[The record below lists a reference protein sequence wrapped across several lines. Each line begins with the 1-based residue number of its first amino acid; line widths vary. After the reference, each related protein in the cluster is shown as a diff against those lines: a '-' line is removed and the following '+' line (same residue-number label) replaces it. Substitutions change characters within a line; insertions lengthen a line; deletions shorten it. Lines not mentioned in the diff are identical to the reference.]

1 MQSRI
6 ENKFDK
12 REIVS
17 LMSSNTRRLIS
28 PIIVLIAGVSLSFL
42 AKHLVERSIE
52 SDQRNEFDKSV
63 TSLMMR
69 IQSGFTKQEQVIA
82 NLQGLY
88 DAKLQVVRDV
98 FELYSAIPAQSD
110 PGILSIGYA
119 NFVRKSD
126 IPGLELY
133 NRSEGNYSYR
143 VFPVGKKE
151 TLVPISYIVPV
162 AKNKHLCGMDIE
174 QNPTIA
180 QAIGIAAK
188 NTRITVTPV
197 VPFRGNDTMSIFWLT
212 QVEKKES
219 GITQLGDLE
228 MVRAGERF
236 NGLLYVEV
244 DVRKML
250 RSVIGDTVGSDKN
263 VMYEISTST
272 YSNARQIVS
281 RSANF
286 IGDDKN
292 VEAIYTTTKKLK
304 VGDREFAVSFA
315 SIPSAN
321 TDVSKHAGLVAG
333 LAGVALTLLLC
344 GFLLSMLLSKERA
357 VRLAKNMTASNR
369 RILEVS
375 RDIIA
380 KMDVNGVWISVNPA
394 IELVLGYQVSQF
406 ENEAFRSFMCNP
418 NEADKIVEDF
428 ARYSNEQAL
437 DMEVE
442 MVSAVGEKRVI
453 SWRFTVEPEEGLV
466 YCNGRDVTDA
476 RAAEQQ
482 IFLKSKQLEIAEQ
495 HAQEAREHQTK
506 LIYQITDRM
515 KKYLRSSVHSMDAL
529 VEDLNPNDASH
540 ATIIS
545 RVEQTS
551 SLLLENV
558 SYLIDV
564 ARSTNT
570 RDEILR
576 SSISDCLD
584 RSFAEMTSSYP
595 GTNFNFDASAA
606 KGCEDVAMDSGL
618 LTRALNLVFEALAE
632 NAQSLEISVNAES
645 NSLEQVTEVQIL
657 ASPNPITSKMILQF
671 NDSGSNL
678 IYDLAKDEK
687 NIMFK
692 LGVAA
697 SLFRRAN
704 GTVSFANLG
713 EDGNL
718 VNLTLPQTSFYEDA
732 DMQKQRMEV
741 TAHISE

>member
-1 MQSRI
+1 MQTT
-6 ENKFDK
+6 EEKKFNKK
-12 REIVS
+12 EVVS
-17 LMSSNTRRLIS
+17 LFSSSKRRLIS
-28 PIIVLIAGVSLSFL
+28 PAIILVVGIALSSL
-42 AKHLVERSIE
+42 AMHLVDRSIE

-69 IQSGFTKQEQVIA
+69 IQSGFAKQEQVVA

-119 NFVRKSD
+119 NVVKRSE
-126 IPGLELY
+126 IPDLELY
-133 NRSEGNYSYR
+133 NRSEGNYSYK
-143 VFPVGKKE
+143 VFPITAKPS
-151 TLVPISYIVPV
+151 LVPISYIVPV

-174 QNPTIA
+174 RDTTVA
-180 QAIGIAAK
+180 RAVSLAGKSLKHVA
-188 NTRITVTPV
+188 VTPV
-197 VPFRGNDTMSIFWLT
+197 VPFRGNDTMSIFLIT
-212 QVEKKES
+212 QVEKKQEGS
-219 GITQLGDLE
+219 TRLGDIE

-236 NGLLYVEV
+236 NGFLYVEV

-263 VMYEISTST
+263 IMYEIATST
-272 YSNARQIVS
+272 YEGQRQIVS

-286 IGDDKN
+286 AEGTSLATAKYSL
-292 VEAIYTTTKKLK
+292 VKRFM
-304 VGDREFAVSFA
+304 VGDREFAVKLA
-315 SIPSAN
+315 SIPGAN
-321 TDVSKHAGLVAG
+321 ADVSKHAGLVTL
-333 LAGVALTLLLC
+333 LAGIALTLLLC
-344 GFLLSMLLSKERA
+344 GFLMSMMLSKERA
-357 VRLAKNMTASNR
+357 LRLAKSMTASNR

-380 KMDVNGVWISVNPA
+380 KMGIDGVWISVNPA
-394 IELVLGYQVSQF
+394 IESVLGYDVEGF
-406 ENEAFRSFMCNP
+406 ENQTFRTFMFNP
-418 NEADKIVEDF
+418 EEADLIVNDF
-428 ARYSNEQAL
+428 GRYTQEQAL
-437 DMEVE
+437 DIEVE
-442 MVSAVGEKRVI
+442 MRAASGEKRII

-515 KKYLRSSVHSMDAL
+515 RKYLRSSVTSMETI
-529 VEDLNPNDASH
+529 VEDLDPNDRTH
-540 ATIIS
+540 ATIIQ
-545 RVEQTS
+545 RVGQTS
-551 SLLLENV
+551 ALLLENV

-570 RDEILR
+570 RDEVLR
-576 SSISDCLD
+576 TSISVCLD
-584 RSFAEMTSSYP
+584 RSFNEMSASHP
-595 GTNFNFDASAA
+595 GATFSFDPAA
-606 KGCEDVAMDSGL
+606 AVGCENVAVDEDL
-618 LTRALNLVFEALAE
+618 LTRALKLVFEALAE
-632 NAQSLEISVNAES
+632 NAQELEICINAES

-657 ASPNPITSKMILQF
+657 ASPNPVTSKMILQF

-704 GTVSFANLG
+704 GTVSFADLG

-718 VNLTLPQTSFYEDA
+718 VMLTLPQNSYYEDA
-732 DMQKQRMEV
+732 DVKQQRYASV
-741 TAHISE
+741 TAS